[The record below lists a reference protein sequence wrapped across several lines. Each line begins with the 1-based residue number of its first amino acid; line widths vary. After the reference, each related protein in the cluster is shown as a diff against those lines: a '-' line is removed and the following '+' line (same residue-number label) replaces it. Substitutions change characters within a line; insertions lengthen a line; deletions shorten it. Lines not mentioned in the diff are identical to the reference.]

1 MKRYPLVVF
10 GVAASSD
17 SPAPYSMREG
27 RAQQAQAGVE
37 IRQRVFAVMRGDSGC
52 GKSFLVLDLAFHVA
66 TGRPWLAR
74 DVSQDAVIYVCAEGQ
89 AGIKQRVQGVEEG
102 LRRRGPAPSTR
113 P

>member
-37 IRQRVFAVMRGDSGC
+37 IRQRADAAGTVRPAVAMTLALSTARGVN
-52 GKSFLVLDLAFHVA
+52 F
-66 TGRPWLAR
+66 
-74 DVSQDAVIYVCAEGQ
+74 
-89 AGIKQRVQGVEEG
+89 
-102 LRRRGPAPSTR
+102 GPY
-113 P
+113 